1 MKVVRYLDRYLEE
14 FILVAILG
22 VMVLS
27 ISAQVLMRFLFGS
40 SIGWS
45 EELARYCFI
54 WLVFIGV
61 SYGVKKQRHIKIDA
75 ILLLFNE
82 KGKVVLNMIV
92 NLLFFSFAVFL
103 IVYGGAIAIQIL
115 QWGQTTPALELKMG
129 VVYLAAPVGMLLT
142 CIRIGQ
148 QFIKQIQYLRG
159 INPRIDDGESE
170 ISTEPTIA
178 SGGER

>member
-14 FILVAILG
+14 FILVVILG

-54 WLVFIGV
+54 WLVFVGV

-103 IVYGGAIAIQIL
+103 IFYGGAIAIQIL

-129 VVYLAAPVGMLLT
+129 FVYLAAPIGMLLT
-142 CIRIGQ
+142 CVRIGQ
-148 QFIKQIQYLRG
+148 QFVKQVQYLRG
-159 INPRIDDGESE
+159 MNSQIEAGDSE
-170 ISTEPTIA
+170 ISNKPTIA